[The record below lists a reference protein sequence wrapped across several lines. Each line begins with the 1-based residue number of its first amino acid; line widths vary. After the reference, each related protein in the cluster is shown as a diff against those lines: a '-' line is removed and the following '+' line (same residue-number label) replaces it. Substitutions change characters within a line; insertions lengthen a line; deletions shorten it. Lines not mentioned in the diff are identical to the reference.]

1 VPSQKL
7 DSIVRISPLN
17 DLQCWVD
24 ANPCQV
30 GALASSIVRALEFC
44 PYALPVLAR
53 LGSLNPSTLRAL
65 SWSRSLSLTNP

>member
-1 VPSQKL
+1 MPSQKL
-7 DSIVRISPLN
+7 DSIVRTSPLN

-53 LGSLNPSTLRAL
+53 LGSLNPSALRAL
-65 SWSRSLSLTNP
+65 PWSRSLTLTNL